1 MEKRVTGPN
10 LWNLQCISLRKFSHA
25 ASKKK
30 EGRKNSSELQCTL
43 RLTYGFL
50 TQKKSRKKHWPEHT
64 ETNLLGC
71 SPRLLLHPFSVPPFC
86 VFFLIILSF
95 MYLLIKNRNPSEIP
109 SALIKKE
116 VPVFETSSLI
126 KDKDFISKNEFG
138 NQTILV
144 NFFASWCEPCRIE
157 HFYINKLSKKGIK
170 IIGIKNSI
178 IIVSLL

>member
-1 MEKRVTGPN
+1 M
-10 LWNLQCISLRKFSHA
+10 
-25 ASKKK
+25 KKI
-30 EGRKNSSELQCTL
+30 
-43 RLTYGFL
+43 
-50 TQKKSRKKHWPEHT
+50 
-64 ETNLLGC
+64 LLII
-71 SPRLLLHPFSVPPFC
+71 PFC

-138 NQTILV
+138 NQIILV

-170 IIGIKNSI
+170 VIGINYKDEPKQAIKWLEKLGNPYAKIALDFEGDIAINWGVYGIPETFIINKESI
-178 IIVSLL
+178 IQYRHAGPITKSEYDDFYKRVLKIKKND